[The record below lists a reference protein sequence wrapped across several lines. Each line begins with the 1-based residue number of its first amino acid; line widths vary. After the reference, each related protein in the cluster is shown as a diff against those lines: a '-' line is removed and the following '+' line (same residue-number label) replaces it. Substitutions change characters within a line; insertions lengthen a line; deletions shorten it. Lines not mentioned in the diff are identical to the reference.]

1 MAGQG
6 GMAGEISV
14 NQASAVLRQAM
25 RETMR
30 RRSLLYLVQGGVLV
44 AAGAAALISP
54 LFAAVGLIALL
65 GWLLIAVG
73 VIEATGLWGTRHVPY
88 FWLQAVSAVLAV
100 VVGWALIARPD
111 QGLVGVALLMV
122 VFFMV
127 EGIQRI
133 VLGLMIRPMEDWGW
147 ILGSGI
153 LGIVLGIVLAA
164 NLVFMA
170 GWIIGFLLGIHLIGA
185 GGAIGWMAYKLR
197 NPAAGR

>member
-1 MAGQG
+1 
-6 GMAGEISV
+6 MAGEITV

-30 RRSLLYLVQGGVLV
+30 RRALLYLIQGGVLV
-44 AAGAAALISP
+44 VAGAAALVSP

-88 FWLQAVSAVLAV
+88 FWLQAVSSVLAIA
-100 VVGWALIARPD
+100 VGWALISRPD
-111 QGLVGVALLMV
+111 QGLIGVALLMV

-133 VLGLMIRPMEDWGW
+133 VLGLMLRPMEDWAW

-153 LGIVLGIVLAA
+153 LGIVLGMVLAA
-164 NLVFMA
+164 NLGFTA
-170 GWIIGFLLGIHLIGA
+170 GWLIGFLLGVHLIAA
-185 GGAIGWMAYKLR
+185 GGAIGWMAWKLR
-197 NPAAGR
+197 HPGVVS

>member
-1 MAGQG
+1 
-6 GMAGEISV
+6 MAGEISV

-30 RRSLLYLVQGGVLV
+30 RRSLLYLIQGGVLV
-44 AAGAAALISP
+44 TAGAAALISP
-54 LFAAVGLIALL
+54 LFAAIGLIALL

-100 VVGWALIARPD
+100 VVGWALISRPD
-111 QGLVGVALLMV
+111 QGLIGVALLMV
-122 VFFMV
+122 VFFMG

-147 ILGSGI
+147 VLGSGV
-153 LGIVLGIVLAA
+153 LGILLGIVLAA
-164 NLVFMA
+164 NLGFTA
-170 GWIIGFLLGIHLIGA
+170 GWIIGFLLGIHLIATGA
-185 GGAIGWMAYKLR
+185 AIGWMAWKLR
-197 NPAAGR
+197 SRREIH